1 MGVLIHG
8 ATEEHREV
16 ENLLEDLE
24 ELGSESEEWGAKLA
38 KLKKRVLHHA
48 KEEEGEMIKKAKEIL
63 GKEEVQRL
71 GKDFQDAKKQTTAG

>member
-48 KEEEGEMIKKAKEIL
+48 KEEEGEM
-63 GKEEVQRL
+63 
-71 GKDFQDAKKQTTAG
+71 